1 MNRCR
6 RCWSIIE
13 KKSDLRCDYCRKR
26 VDEEINHETS
36 RPLEYYF
43 TYYHANRWHITNQKN
58 ILDYKQSNDEKEERA
73 KRL

>member
-6 RCWSIIE
+6 RCWERLE
-13 KKSDLRCDYCRKR
+13 KKSDLWCEYCRKR

-43 TYYHANRWHITNQKN
+43 TYYYANRWMIINRKN
-58 ILDYKQSNDEKEERA
+58 GKI
-73 KRL
+73 